1 MRPGLPSRPMV
12 SKLQSRKF
20 SFWLLNITFLTTN
33 YCIRAGP
40 SLFLCPFLLFCVVN
54 CRSTIRE
61 NVDTIHIYV
70 PHTVGFLGFKVWSGL
85 PFCDPHKQDVSCP
98 RPKCS
103 AGCTHTP
110 FVFNQLS
117 HACLRS
123 SKPSY
128 LLSEEL
134 EQLR

>member
-1 MRPGLPSRPMV
+1 MAYNGDTMHYNGSNARQHT
-12 SKLQSRKF
+12 LQGYME
-20 SFWLLNITFLTTN
+20 LLAF
-33 YCIRAGP
+33 P
-40 SLFLCPFLLFCVVN
+40 DV
-54 CRSTIRE
+54 
-61 NVDTIHIYV
+61 
-70 PHTVGFLGFKVWSGL
+70 
-85 PFCDPHKQDVSCP
+85 CDLHKQDVSCP

-117 HACLRS
+117 HACLQS
-123 SKPSY
+123 SRPSY